1 MKMIPKTKA
10 LLLVNKAESMAEVT
24 VAFMV
29 LTIVLTL
36 FAQGMRFAQTAENY
50 AIDRSRDSD
59 KAMKEMLDRAI
70 LDSGNAD
77 SGYTEL
83 VKFDGHDNLLK
94 LTIYSVTPDGGGD
107 NCIYFVY
114 DANLS

>member
-10 LLLVNKAESMAEVT
+10 LLLANKAESMAEVT

-59 KAMKEMLDRAI
+59 KAMKEMLDAAI

-77 SGYTEL
+77 SDYTDL
-83 VKFDGHDNLLK
+83 DDFDGHTDLLK
-94 LTIYSVTPDGGGD
+94 LTVYKVKPEGGGD
-107 NCIYFVY
+107 NCIYIVY
-114 DANLS
+114 DARLS